1 MAKTRTFIAV
11 EAVDGVHA
19 QAQAAIVSVCGRS
32 LRT

>member
-19 QAQAAIVSVCGRS
+19 KAQTAIER
-32 LRT
+32 LRPLART